1 MNSFEKFLWRS
12 NPSQILNFFTFTLFF
27 WTIIIPL
34 IAYLNTRFTI
44 YELTSQRLK
53 IKSGILN
60 QTINELELYRVR
72 DYRVQ
77 KPFILRIFNLGNLVL
92 ITSDKINNKIL
103 LKAIKDV
110 EKVTDLIRNQV
121 EIARHKTKTRETD
134 FT

>member
-12 NPSQILNFFTFTLFF
+12 NPSQILNFFTFILFF

-72 DYRVQ
+72 DYQVQ

-121 EIARHKTKTRETD
+121 EIARQKTKTRETD